1 MLSRKISADMGQF
14 VLGFSSANLRNFFS
28 PILKYLDASSME
40 SVYFCQIGILFVFEY
55 NTS

>member
-1 MLSRKISADMGQF
+1 MGQF